1 VAGGDHGVGRALA
14 GRGLE
19 VVAAELLGEPPLG
32 DLVARRGVPRVLP
45 QGASDDGERP
55 GQHGD
60 TQDHAGD
67 EHSGTTPARPTPSRL
82 LGGVGVPEADD
93 RVTRATG

>member
-1 VAGGDHGVGRALA
+1 VAGGDHGVRRALA

-45 QGASDDGERP
+45 QGAADDGERP
-55 GQHGD
+55 GQNRD
-60 TQDHAGD
+60 TQHDTGD
-67 EHSGTTPARPTPSRL
+67 EHPAPPPLDRRRPGCWAASARRKPTT
-82 LGGVGVPEADD
+82 G
-93 RVTRATG
+93 